1 MELITV
7 SANEAGQRL
16 DKLLGKF
23 LREAP
28 KSFLYKMMR
37 KKNITLNG
45 KKVQGNEILGEGDE
59 IKLFFSEE
67 TLQKFKGSAPK
78 APVVPK
84 TKLSIVY
91 EDENIVLI
99 DKPAGMLSQKAN
111 PQDVSLVEYLI
122 SYLLDNGSITEKELM
137 SFRPAVCNRLDRNTS
152 GLVIAGKSLVGLQ
165 MMSSMLKDR
174 SMRKYYRCV
183 VKGMMQ
189 GSQHLCGYLIKDE
202 RTNKVHIQKT
212 ITGKSGD
219 KEDAEKRIGGK
230 NRNAEDHAKTVSGK
244 SVKAEYDAK
253 PIETEYRALA
263 SANGLTLLEVHL
275 ITGRSH
281 QIRAHLA
288 SIGHPIL
295 GDIKYGDAD
304 VNEKYRRSH
313 RVTHQMLHAY
323 RLEMP
328 EIEGK
333 LSYLSG
339 KVFTAPMPGV
349 YEKLVPVRE
358 GN

>member
-16 DKLLGKF
+16 DKLLGKI

-45 KKVQGNEILGEGDE
+45 KKVQGNEMLGEGDE
-59 IKLFFSEE
+59 IRLFFSEE
-67 TLQKFKGSAPK
+67 TLRKFQGQTPEVMS
-78 APVVPK
+78 VPK
-84 TKLSIVY
+84 INLSIIY
-91 EDENIVLI
+91 EDEHIVLI
-99 DKPAGMLSQKAN
+99 DKPAGMLSQKAK
-111 PQDVSLVEYLI
+111 PDDVSLVEYLI
-122 SYLLDNGSITEKELM
+122 SYLLSGNRITEKELQ

-152 GLVIAGKSLVGLQ
+152 GLVVAGKSLIGLQ
-165 MMSSMLKDR
+165 TMSSMLKER
-174 SMRKYYRCV
+174 SMRKYYRCI
-183 VKGMMQ
+183 VKGTMH
-189 GSQHLCGYLIKDE
+189 GSQHLTGYLIKDE
-202 RTNKVHIQKT
+202 RTNKVRIAST
-212 ITGKSGD
+212 AGK
-219 KEDAEKRIGGK
+219 DAR
-230 NRNAEDHAKTVSGK
+230 
-244 SVKAEYDAK
+244 
-253 PIETEYRALA
+253 PIETEYRAVA

-288 SIGHPIL
+288 SIGHPIV
-295 GDIKYGDAD
+295 GDMKYGDARI
-304 VNEKYRRSH
+304 NEAYRRSH
-313 RVTHQMLHAY
+313 KVTCQMLHAY

-339 KVFTAPMPGV
+339 MSFTAPVPKL
-349 YEKLVPVRE
+349 YEKLIPHVHGKE
-358 GN
+358 E

>member
-78 APVVPK
+78 AAALPK
-84 TKLSIVY
+84 TKLNIVY

-122 SYLLDNGSITEKELM
+122 SYLLESGSITEKELM

-165 MMSSMLKDR
+165 TMSSMLKDR

-183 VKGMMQ
+183 VKGTMQ
-189 GSQHLCGYLIKDE
+189 GSQHLCGYLMKDE
-202 RTNKVHIQKT
+202 RTNKVRIEKT
-212 ITGKSGD
+212 IAGKS
-219 KEDAEKRIGGK
+219 KEME
-230 NRNAEDHAKTVSGK
+230 
-244 SVKAEYDAK
+244 DAK

-295 GDIKYGDAD
+295 GDMKYGDAG

-313 RVTHQMLHAY
+313 KVTHQMLHAY

-333 LSYLSG
+333 LSYFSG
-339 KVFTAPMPGV
+339 KTFTAPMPKV
-349 YEKLVPVRE
+349 YEKLVPMRE
-358 GN
+358 NGANA